1 MGGGV
6 APSPLLAPPLWKT
19 QSFTCPHLFT
29 IRLSSFFLHFHIIYI
44 TYLIRHT
51 LDNIYVTYKQ
61 YTMNKLKL
69 INNKQLLKLN
79 NKLYIPFLIHNLPNN
94 YNKFDVSN
102 IIKIGTTIYINSIEF
117 TKKQV
122 QQYINT
128 INYSNI
134 NSNNIK

>member
-1 MGGGV
+1 M
-6 APSPLLAPPLWKT
+6 
-19 QSFTCPHLFT
+19 
-29 IRLSSFFLHFHIIYI
+29 
-44 TYLIRHT
+44 
-51 LDNIYVTYKQ
+51 LDNINTNFKQ

-69 INNKQLLKLN
+69 LNNKQILKLN
-79 NKLYIPFLIHNLPNN
+79 NNLYIPFLIHNLPTN
-94 YNKFDVSN
+94 YNKFNISN

-134 NSNNIK
+134 NNNNIK

>member
-1 MGGGV
+1 M
-6 APSPLLAPPLWKT
+6 
-19 QSFTCPHLFT
+19 
-29 IRLSSFFLHFHIIYI
+29 
-44 TYLIRHT
+44 
-51 LDNIYVTYKQ
+51 DNIYVTYKQ

-69 INNKQLLKLN
+69 INNKQILKLN
-79 NKLYIPFLIHNLPNN
+79 NKLYIPFLIHTLPNN

-122 QQYINT
+122 KQYINT

>member
-1 MGGGV
+1 
-6 APSPLLAPPLWKT
+6 
-19 QSFTCPHLFT
+19 
-29 IRLSSFFLHFHIIYI
+29 
-44 TYLIRHT
+44 
-51 LDNIYVTYKQ
+51 
-61 YTMNKLKL
+61 MNKLKL
-69 INNKQLLKLN
+69 LNNKQILKLN
-79 NKLYIPFLIHNLPNN
+79 NNLYIPFLIHNLPNK

-122 QQYINT
+122 KQYINT